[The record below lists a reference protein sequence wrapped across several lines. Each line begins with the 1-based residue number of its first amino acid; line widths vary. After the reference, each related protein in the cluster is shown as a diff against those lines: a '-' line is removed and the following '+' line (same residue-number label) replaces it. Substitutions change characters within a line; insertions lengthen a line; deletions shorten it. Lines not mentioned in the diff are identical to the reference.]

1 MVLRSLA
8 GVPIQWMGSGAL
20 ALCHEPHCYLDS
32 GFFLRVSES

>member
-8 GVPIQWMGSGAL
+8 GVPIQRVGSGAL
-20 ALCHEPHCYLDS
+20 TLRHEPHCCLNS